1 MSKEWNDVGWEHRD
15 VPELQA
21 PGDEYA
27 GLVKEMSEPAKE
39 YASVPEEFAESNVE
53 PKDTKDSNQ
62 LDVRKKAKRKLRR
75 KMAYMVA
82 SGVAVLSMAQTL
94 NTSLNPE
101 VKEEQEQSQSSD
113 FEWPKVPG
121 LDGTYGGTAQVEK
134 NESLLLYIDAYD
146 SYGWGYGNTIPVK
159 SGELWGLLDY
169 AGNVIVEPSYTGY
182 WTAANEDGYD
192 ILNDE
197 NGYYVI
203 GQDKKVH
210 SYSGS
215 ISDIRIGDGNIV
227 SYHYTVPYGE
237 YGVASTIVYEKLD
250 GTQIYRTENMADFDW
265 YDSYVPFHEGRAYVY
280 QSAENGET
288 ILTELKLDG
297 TWNVIASS
305 EEPYGTMAPQQGYS
319 EEYFFGTYPGGGG
332 GFYLYNV
339 ETAEASER
347 MIGVN
352 TGLFPEVDWE
362 TWYDENQNA
371 TFAGVFETPDFSD
384 YMYAEN
390 VTWKSY
396 YSDGYYLAHYGT
408 YGCLEVVM
416 PDGVKDVLF
425 NYFDVEDEVLD
436 NAVAI
441 YDKILFDDFKYLAVL
456 DGDAWK
462 YIDYTGKVVSKD
474 YSDATSFNDDGY
486 AMVIEKEGMSY
497 VIDRNFNKVK
507 EIEGVESVANS
518 GELFSLECKFDGAVD
533 MKEGTYLYYHQ

>member
-1 MSKEWNDVGWEHRD
+1 MSKEWNDVGREHRD

-53 PKDTKDSNQ
+53 PKDTKDLNQ
-62 LDVRKKAKRKLRR
+62 LDVRKKAKRKLIR

-82 SGVAVLSMAQTL
+82 SSVAVVTMAQTL
-94 NTSLNPE
+94 DTPSNPKA
-101 VKEEQEQSQSSD
+101 KEEQEQSQPSD

-134 NESLLLYIDAYD
+134 NESLLLYIDEYD

-169 AGNVIVEPSYTGY
+169 TGNVIVEPSYTGY
-182 WTAANEDGYD
+182 WTAANEDGYA

-210 SYSGS
+210 SYSSS

-227 SYHYTVPYGE
+227 SYHYTEPYGE

-250 GTQIYRTENMADFDW
+250 GTQIYRTENMADYDW

-280 QSAENGET
+280 QSAEYGET
-288 ILTELKLDG
+288 TLTELKPDG

-305 EEPYGTMAPQQGYS
+305 EEPYGTMAPRQGYS

-352 TGLFPEVDWE
+352 TRLFPEVDWE
-362 TWYDENQNA
+362 TWYEANQNA
-371 TFAGVFETPDFSD
+371 AFAGVFETPDFSD
-384 YMYAEN
+384 YVYVEN

-416 PDGVKDVLF
+416 PDSVKDVLF
-425 NYFDVEDEVLD
+425 NYFDVEAEVLD
-436 NAVAI
+436 KAVAI
-441 YDKILFDDFKYLAVL
+441 YDKILFDDFEYLAVL
-456 DGDAWK
+456 DGDTWK

-474 YSDATSFNDDGY
+474 YLDATSFNDDGY

-497 VIDRNFNKVK
+497 VIDRNFNIVK
-507 EIEGVESVANS
+507 EINGVESVANS
-518 GELFSLECKFDGAVD
+518 GELFSLECKFDEAVD